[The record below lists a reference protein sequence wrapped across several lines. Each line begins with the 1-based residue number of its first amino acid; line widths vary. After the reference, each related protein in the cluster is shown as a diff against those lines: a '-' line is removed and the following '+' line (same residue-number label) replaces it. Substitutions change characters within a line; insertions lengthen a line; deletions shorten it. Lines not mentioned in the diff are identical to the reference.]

1 MLLRERSESLWGLP
15 PPAGECQSL
24 CGRMERWDG
33 WIEGG
38 TGGEMGWL
46 DRWTRWL
53 DRWTDRQLER

>member
-1 MLLRERSESLWGLP
+1 MLLRERSESLWGLL

-38 TGGEMGWL
+38 TDGEMGWL
-46 DRWTRWL
+46 DRWT
-53 DRWTDRQLER
+53 DRQLDR